1 MKKYT
6 KSEIEEIV
14 NDENYFESIFSELT
28 PKEQLSFL
36 RSIGKIK
43 SSFSNYD
50 MITATYK
57 DSEEK
62 LRYEIIRTLSKM
74 ADSNLLNFYKSAI
87 KSEPV
92 SETRREIVS
101 AIGRLRER
109 KAIPLL
115 TELISDNDPNVT
127 LQAIRGLLVFKEDQK
142 IIKLLKVLKN
152 HPNEIVKMVI
162 ENELF
167 TSDSNKST
175 NHTEVDLKL
184 KNKIVKGDSLNVLKK
199 IEDDTFHLTF
209 TSPPYYNARDY
220 SIYKSYEDYL
230 KFLDKIFK
238 EVHRTTKEG
247 RFFILNTSPVIVPRF
262 SRNYSSKRYPIPFD
276 IHPLLV
282 NMGWEF
288 IDDIVWSKPEA
299 SAKNRVGGFLQHKK
313 PLAYKPNA
321 TTERVMVYRKK
332 TTKLIDW
339 NLKQYSKEVINESLV
354 KDEIH
359 KSNLWNIGPSHD
371 KVHSAVFPK
380 ELCDRIIKYYS
391 LSGDLVL
398 DPFAGSGTFGNAAFD
413 RNRNFF
419 LIEKD
424 DTYFQDMKKRFNLD
438 NQNNIE
444 FIENFV

>member
-1 MKKYT
+1 MSNYSKDQVKKIIQD
-6 KSEIEEIV
+6 KKQFEEV
-14 NDENYFESIFSELT
+14 FQ
-28 PKEQLSFL
+28 QLSQKDKTSFL
-36 RSIGKIK
+36 KKIGKIDFK
-43 SSFSNYD
+43 FESFNLLTSIYEESND
-50 MITATYK
+50 N
-57 DSEEK
+57 
-62 LRYEIIRTLSKM
+62 LRKEVINTLSKT
-74 ADSNLLNFYKSAI
+74 SNIKLLSFYKKVLTI
-87 KSEPV
+87 EKNSEI
-92 SETRREIVS
+92 RRETVS
-101 AIGRLRER
+101 ALGRMRNE
-109 KAIPLL
+109 KSI
-115 TELISDNDPNVT
+115 TTLIDLANDKDPNVI
-127 LQAIRGLLVFKEDQK
+127 LQSIRGLLVFKDNEK
-142 IIKLLKVLKN
+142 VIKFLKKLKN

-167 TSDSNKST
+167 SKTEQNLRD
-175 NHTEVDLKL
+175 HTEVDTKL
-184 KNKIVKGDSLNVLKK
+184 KNKIVKGDSLDVLKK

-230 KFLDKIFK
+230 KFLEKIFK

-321 TTERVMVYRKK
+321 TTEMVMVYRKK

-424 DTYFQDMKKRFNLD
+424 DTYFLDMKKRFNLD

>member
-1 MKKYT
+1 M
-6 KSEIEEIV
+6 S
-14 NDENYFESIFSELT
+14 NYS
-28 PKEQLSFL
+28 KEQVKKIIQDKKQFEKVFQQLSQKDKTSFL
-36 RSIGKIK
+36 KKIGKIDFK
-43 SSFSNYD
+43 FESFNLLTSIYEESND
-50 MITATYK
+50 N
-57 DSEEK
+57 
-62 LRYEIIRTLSKM
+62 LRKEVINTLSKT
-74 ADSNLLNFYKSAI
+74 SNIKLLSFYKKVLTI
-87 KSEPV
+87 EKNSEI
-92 SETRREIVS
+92 RRETVS
-101 AIGRLRER
+101 AVGRMRNE
-109 KAIPLL
+109 KSI
-115 TELISDNDPNVT
+115 TTLIDLANDKDPNII
-127 LQAIRGLLVFKEDQK
+127 LQSIRGLLVFKDNEK
-142 IIKLLKVLKN
+142 VIKFLKKLKN

-167 TSDSNKST
+167 SKTEKNLRD
-175 NHTEVDLKL
+175 HVEVDLKL
-184 KNKIVKGDSLNVLKK
+184 KNKIVKGDSLDVLKK

-220 SIYKSYEDYL
+220 SIYKSYEEYL
-230 KFLDKIFK
+230 KFLEKIFK
-238 EVHRTTKEG
+238 EVYRTTKEG

-276 IHPLLV
+276 IHPFLI

-321 TTERVMVYRKK
+321 TTEMVMVYRKK

-339 NLKQYSKEVINESLV
+339 NLKQYSKEVINNSLV

-398 DPFAGSGTFGNAAFD
+398 DPFAGSGTFGNAAFN

-424 DTYFQDMKKRFNLD
+424 DTYFEDMKKRFNLD

>member
-127 LQAIRGLLVFKEDQK
+127 LQAIRGLLVFKDDQK
-142 IIKLLKVLKN
+142 IIKLLKGLKN

-167 TSDSNKST
+167 TSDNNKSN
-175 NHTEVDLKL
+175 NHSELNQKL
-184 KNKIVKGDSLNVLKK
+184 KNKIVKGDSLHVLKK

-230 KFLDKIFK
+230 KFLEKIFK

-276 IHPLLV
+276 IHPFLV

-321 TTERVMVYRKK
+321 TTEMVMVYRKK

-354 KDEIH
+354 SDEIH

-398 DPFAGSGTFGNAAFD
+398 DPFAGSGTFGNAALE

-424 DTYFQDMKKRFNLD
+424 ETYFQDMKKRFNLD
-438 NQNNIE
+438 NQNSIE
-444 FIENFV
+444 YIENF

>member
-1 MKKYT
+1 MSNYSKDQVKKIIQN
-6 KSEIEEIV
+6 KKQFEEV
-14 NDENYFESIFSELT
+14 FQ
-28 PKEQLSFL
+28 QLSQKDKTSFL
-36 RSIGKIK
+36 KKIGKIDFK
-43 SSFSNYD
+43 FESFNLLTSIYEESND
-50 MITATYK
+50 N
-57 DSEEK
+57 
-62 LRYEIIRTLSKM
+62 LRKEVINTLSKT
-74 ADSNLLNFYKSAI
+74 SNIKLLSFYKKVLTI
-87 KSEPV
+87 EKNSEI
-92 SETRREIVS
+92 RRETVS
-101 AIGRLRER
+101 ALGRMRNE
-109 KAIPLL
+109 KSI
-115 TELISDNDPNVT
+115 TTLIDLANDKDPNVI
-127 LQAIRGLLVFKEDQK
+127 LQSIRGLLVFKDNEK
-142 IIKLLKVLKN
+142 VIKFLKKLKN

-167 TSDSNKST
+167 SKTEQNLRD
-175 NHTEVDLKL
+175 HTEVDPKL
-184 KNKIVKGDSLNVLKK
+184 KNKIVKGDSLDVLKK

-230 KFLDKIFK
+230 NFLEKIFK

-321 TTERVMVYRKK
+321 TTEMVMVYRKK

>member
-74 ADSNLLNFYKSAI
+74 ADSNLLNFYKSVI

-109 KAIPLL
+109 RAIPLL

-321 TTERVMVYRKK
+321 TTEMVMVYRKK

>member
-1 MKKYT
+1 
-6 KSEIEEIV
+6 
-14 NDENYFESIFSELT
+14 
-28 PKEQLSFL
+28 
-36 RSIGKIK
+36 
-43 SSFSNYD
+43 

-142 IIKLLKVLKN
+142 IIKLLKGLKN

-230 KFLDKIFK
+230 KFLEKIFK

-321 TTERVMVYRKK
+321 TTEMVMVYRKK

>member
-230 KFLDKIFK
+230 KFLEKIFK

-321 TTERVMVYRKK
+321 TTEMVMVYRKK

-391 LSGDLVL
+391 LFGDLVL

>member
-142 IIKLLKVLKN
+142 IIKLLKGLKN

-230 KFLDKIFK
+230 KFLEKIFK

-321 TTERVMVYRKK
+321 TTEMVMVYRKK

>member
-142 IIKLLKVLKN
+142 IIKLLKGLKN

-167 TSDSNKST
+167 TSDGNKST

-230 KFLDKIFK
+230 KFLEKIFK

-321 TTERVMVYRKK
+321 TTEMVMVYRKK

-391 LSGDLVL
+391 LSGDLLL

-438 NQNNIE
+438 NQNNIK

>member
-127 LQAIRGLLVFKEDQK
+127 LQAIRGLLVFKDDQK
-142 IIKLLKVLKN
+142 IIKLLKGLKN

-167 TSDSNKST
+167 TSGNNKSN
-175 NHTEVDLKL
+175 NHSELNQKL
-184 KNKIVKGDSLNVLKK
+184 KNKIVKGDSLDVLKK

-230 KFLDKIFK
+230 KFLEKIFK

-276 IHPLLV
+276 IHPFLV
-282 NMGWEF
+282 KMGWEF

-321 TTERVMVYRKK
+321 TTEMVMVYRKK

-398 DPFAGSGTFGNAAFD
+398 DPFAGSGTFGNAALE
-413 RNRNFF
+413 RKRNFF

-424 DTYFQDMKKRFNLD
+424 ETYFQDMKKRFNPD
-438 NQNNIE
+438 NKNTIE
-444 FIENFV
+444 FIENFK

>member
-230 KFLDKIFK
+230 KFLEKIFK

-321 TTERVMVYRKK
+321 TTEMVMVYRKK